1 MLQVIIH
8 EKKLY
13 HCIHK
18 DSELQSS
25 RGGLVVELWTDTD
38 TFLITRIIGIQD
50 CLHDN
55 KPFNIIF
62 TCDPNGQEI
71 ESINLIFLRSVSCLD
86 IKLYCTF
93 VVIHYI
99 SCAMYFVW
107 LNKSV

>member
-50 CLHDN
+50 CLHVYA
-55 KPFNIIF
+55 
-62 TCDPNGQEI
+62 
-71 ESINLIFLRSVSCLD
+71 L
-86 IKLYCTF
+86 LYKQKKQLYTT
-93 VVIHYI
+93 
-99 SCAMYFVW
+99 
-107 LNKSV
+107 